1 MSKGEERRV
10 LRNREEKFGW
20 SGEREL
26 SFPSYIY
33 FLTILS
39 VSHLSNFD
47 SRFFCSFVRF
57 TSSEDRWKASAQLEG
72 EEDCEVLTTMGLIH
86 QACACTNLCYFTL
99 RCMPSMPPNLFVLLI
114 NILCFII
121 MFLVIYRFV
130 MFKTK
135 LFLILYWA
143 YSTIFIYL
151 VNKSCIV
158 VA

>member
-10 LRNREEKFGW
+10 LRNRGEKFGW

-39 VSHLSNFD
+39 VSHLSDFD
-47 SRFFCSFVRF
+47 SRFFCSFGRF

-86 QACACTNLCYFTL
+86 QACVCTNVCPRTN
-99 RCMPSMPPNLFVLLI
+99 RG
-114 NILCFII
+114 
-121 MFLVIYRFV
+121 
-130 MFKTK
+130 
-135 LFLILYWA
+135 
-143 YSTIFIYL
+143 
-151 VNKSCIV
+151 V
-158 VA
+158 VSLG

>member
-1 MSKGEERRV
+1 MTSVILPPICIISSEYLFFSRVLLLGGRDRREGGWMSKGEERRV

-47 SRFFCSFVRF
+47 SRFFCSFGRF

-86 QACACTNLCYFTL
+86 QGCVCTNLCL
-99 RCMPSMPPNLFVLLI
+99 RTNHRVECNLV
-114 NILCFII
+114 CH
-121 MFLVIYRFV
+121 
-130 MFKTK
+130 
-135 LFLILYWA
+135 WD
-143 YSTIFIYL
+143 
-151 VNKSCIV
+151 NK
-158 VA
+158 